1 VIRSSQG
8 SGETGRSVLELAMVV
23 MIAGIIT
30 ATSVALFT
38 NGKARYSLSRKAQT
52 LGWQIE
58 RARSLAVKYNQ
69 TLTVGFR
76 QDGTFGVTS
85 TGCDTAK
92 AELGSLTIPSDVTLS
107 AQPTLTIKGNGTIS
121 GSSGITLTDY
131 KGRQVVVSIVNSGK
145 VIVGDVTQSTS

>member
-1 VIRSSQG
+1 VFRSSWG
-8 SGETGRSVLELAMVV
+8 NDEAGRSVLELAMVV
-23 MIAGIIT
+23 MVAGIIT
-30 ATSVALFT
+30 AASVTLFT
-38 NGKARYSLSRKAQT
+38 NGKARYALSRKAQA

-85 TGCDTAK
+85 TGSDTAK

-107 AQPTLTIKGNGTIS
+107 AQPSLTIKGNGTIS